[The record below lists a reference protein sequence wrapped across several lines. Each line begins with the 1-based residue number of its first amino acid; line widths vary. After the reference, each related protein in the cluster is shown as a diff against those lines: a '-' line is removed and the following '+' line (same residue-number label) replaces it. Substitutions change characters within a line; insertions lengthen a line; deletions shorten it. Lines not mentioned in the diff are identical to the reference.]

1 MARKL
6 PPADS
11 DLSPLAETLNDLGKI
26 VRNMRAHGQLRI
38 DDAAALLGVS
48 SDLLSRLENGKPV
61 TTDRL
66 LKTLDGF
73 GLQILVLPKA
83 MAKRLAKAAGSGK
96 PLP

>member
-6 PPADS
+6 PPADVG
-11 DLSPLAETLNDLGKI
+11 LSPLAESLNDLGKI
-26 VRNMRAHGQLRI
+26 VRNARAHGQLRI
-38 DDAAALLGVS
+38 DAAALLGVS

-66 LKTLDGF
+66 FKTLDGF

-83 MAKRLAKAAGSGK
+83 IAQRMAKASGSVE

>member
-6 PPADS
+6 PTADAG
-11 DLSPLAETLNDLGKI
+11 LSQLAENLNDLGKI
-26 VRNMRAHGQLRI
+26 VRNARAHGQLRI

-66 LKTLDGF
+66 FKTLDGF

-83 MAKRLAKAAGSGK
+83 IAKRLAKASGSVE

>member
-6 PPADS
+6 PSADS
-11 DLSPLAETLNDLGKI
+11 RLSPLAGNLNDLGKI
-26 VRNMRAHGQLRI
+26 VRNVRAHGQLRI

-66 LKTLDGF
+66 FKTLDGF

-83 MAKRLAKAAGSGK
+83 IAKRMAKAAAGGE